1 MNIRTLTR
9 ISTASFPPLP
19 EDLEPEDEFKTSKKL
34 SILAVGDDD
43 QNIYQFR
50 GANTQF
56 IKKFESDYEAT
67 RHNLLQNYRSSAN
80 IIQAS
85 NELISQNVD
94 RMKTDDPIRINDKR
108 KEYPLGEGG
117 RASMIYP
124 KGLSK
129 LLPVILCGTNQVLS

>member
-1 MNIRTLTR
+1 MDHEQLLNSILGRWNHILIDEYQDIDSNQYNFVSSIAGRLRT
-9 ISTASFPPLP
+9 
-19 EDLEPEDEFKTSKKL
+19 EDEFKTSKKL

-94 RMKTDDPIRINDKR
+94 RMKTDDPIQ
-108 KEYPLGEGG
+108 
-117 RASMIYP
+117 
-124 KGLSK
+124 
-129 LLPVILCGTNQVLS
+129 NQR